1 MAADGGIDKVGEAL
15 FNRCLKLKKVGIGS
29 MTIGLFWINPE
40 KFLPA
45 DHKTMAYGKAKG
57 ITTEPE
63 DYQSYRQW
71 LVATGRNGG
80 I

>member
-1 MAADGGIDKVGEAL
+1 M
-15 FNRCLKLKKVGIGS
+15 LKLVGFAS
-29 MTIGLFWINPE
+29 LTIGLFWINPE

-45 DHKTMAYGKAKG
+45 DRKTTAYGKAKG

-71 LVATGRNGG
+71 LKEMRESCICLPCHGSRAGFS
-80 I
+80 